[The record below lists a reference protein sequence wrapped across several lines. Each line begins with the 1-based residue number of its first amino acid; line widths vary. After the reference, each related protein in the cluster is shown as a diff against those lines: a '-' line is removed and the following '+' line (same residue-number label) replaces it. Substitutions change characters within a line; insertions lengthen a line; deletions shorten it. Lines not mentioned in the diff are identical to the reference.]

1 MSKVTESEFQET
13 VNLIKA
19 ANLMRVKNVVERM
32 FQELTELKQE
42 LTELKQQIQEKKNAE
57 PSSNTKPTK

>member
-19 ANLMRVKNVVERM
+19 ANLIRVKNVVERM
-32 FQELTELKQE
+32 FQELTELKQKIE
-42 LTELKQQIQEKKNAE
+42 EKKNAE
-57 PSSNTKPTK
+57 SSTTKSK